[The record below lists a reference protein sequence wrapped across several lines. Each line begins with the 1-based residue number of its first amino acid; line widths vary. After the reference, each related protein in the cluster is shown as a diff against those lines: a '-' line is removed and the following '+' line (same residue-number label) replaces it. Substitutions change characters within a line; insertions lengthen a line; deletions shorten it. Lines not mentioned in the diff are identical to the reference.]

1 MRAARGALRFVAST
15 LLVAGSLGGVGAA
28 AGPPAHSQEVP
39 ASLRVSMFGDSVMLG
54 ARDQLL
60 AQFAG
65 MPVTVDAAEDRSL
78 LGAIGMFQGAPGAL
92 GDVVVLDLGYN
103 DSDDPTVFRGRIDAV
118 MAVLSGV
125 KRVIWLNQHEFTAG
139 RTGMNAE
146 LLAAAARYPN
156 LDVVDWNAEVVAHPA
171 DVYGDAIHLTPSGQT
186 AMAALVRQHFDRFVD
201 SLRPTTTVPPAT
213 TTATTVAPSED
224 ARSAAISTSSTS
236 EPTTHELE
244 LGAAV
249 FVAVV
254 VVAAG
259 SAIVVRRRRSVR
271 R

>member
-1 MRAARGALRFVAST
+1 MPWFVAIS
-15 LLVAGSLGGVGAA
+15 LLVAGILVGIVAA
-28 AGPPAHSQEVP
+28 AGPPARSQELP

-103 DSDDPTVFRGRIDAV
+103 DSDDPTVFRGRIDAA
-118 MAVLSGV
+118 MAALSGV

-139 RTGMNAE
+139 RAGMNAE
-146 LLAAAARYPN
+146 LAAAAARYPD
-156 LDVVDWNAEVVAHPA
+156 LDVVDWNAEVAAHPT
-171 DVYGDAIHLTPSGQT
+171 DVYGDAIHFTPSGQA
-186 AMAALVRQHFDRFVD
+186 AMAALVRQHFDRYVD
-201 SLRPTTTVPPAT
+201 SLRPTTTVPPT
-213 TTATTVAPSED
+213 TTTTTTTVAPREHAQS
-224 ARSAAISTSSTS
+224 AVVSSRSSD
-236 EPTTHELE
+236 EPTTREALR
-244 LGAAV
+244 AAVV

-254 VVAAG
+254 LVAIG
-259 SAIVVRRRRSVR
+259 GAIVARRRRSVR